1 METVLPI
8 VNYVIYGIVGLLAI
22 IGALLGLRRGFARQ
36 TFRIITVAAAVVV
49 SFFVATATYPKLM
62 AEFEGMTLLEIC
74 SQYGINVSEEV
85 SAWLECVDTVTVE
98 YAASLPVTLV
108 IIPLM
113 FVLVFIVVSIVFF
126 ILFVILAGVL
136 GFLKRKRGVFSRLIG
151 FALGL
156 LQGVVVAGIFF
167 VPLTGILDTA
177 ATAIENV
184 ETTRSESQN
193 VVALSDMYEDY
204 LAPVY
209 ENPVIK
215 TYNKTMGFM
224 YDRMAKIEM
233 DGEEIRM
240 VDVLT
245 DGVEI
250 FTLYGDLGE
259 VDFLQLSEEQKATV
273 DSIITVFNEDHYMT
287 EVLSGL
293 LRAVCR
299 AEQNGV
305 ITLEIEDQVSYEF
318 VISFLHVFEN
328 STYTTV
334 QEDIRTVEAI
344 YFLLSDS
351 GALKA
356 IGGEE
361 ADGMA
366 LVNSLAKLDE
376 NGKSTLGSI
385 CTELKRNVRTAPI
398 ATKLNNFAM
407 SALLSG
413 AGITDPDVAERVED
427 VKNDL
432 NEVIA
437 MNKDDYANEEEYK
450 EAVSTKINDTLVK
463 NEIEITEE
471 QLDMV
476 SDFVIEEFD
485 EVDEITDAEIADF
498 MAKYYDVYMKGA
510 ENGEI
515 PEIPGDL
522 EDFPD
527 VTLP

>member
-1 METVLPI
+1 MQTILPI
-8 VNYVIYGIVGLLAI
+8 VNYVIYGIVGLLAL
-22 IGALLGLRRGFARQ
+22 IGALLGLRRGLVRQ
-36 TFRIITVAAAVVV
+36 TFRLITVAAAVIV
-49 SFFVATATYPKLM
+49 SFIVATALYPKLM
-62 AEFEGMTLLEIC
+62 AEFEGMTVLEIC
-74 SQYGINVSEEV
+74 AQYGISL
-85 SAWLECVDTVTVE
+85 SAEASSWLECVDTVTVE

-108 IIPLM
+108 IVPIV
-113 FVLVFIVVSIVFF
+113 FVLAFIVSSIVLF

-136 GFLKRKRGVFSRLIG
+136 GFLRRRRGVLSKLTG
-151 FALGL
+151 MALGL
-156 LQGVVVAGIFF
+156 LQGVVVAGVLLLPI
-167 VPLTGILDTA
+167 TGILDTTGWA
-177 ATAIENV
+177 VNTAKE
-184 ETTRSESQN
+184 RYPESQN
-193 VVALSDMYEDY
+193 AVALGNMYEEY
-204 LAPVY
+204 LSPVA

-224 YDRMAKIEM
+224 YDRMAKIDM
-233 DGEEIRM
+233 DGEEVRM

-259 VDFLQLSEEQKATV
+259 VDFLDLSEEQKQII
-273 DSIITVFNEDHYMT
+273 DSIITVFNNDHYMT
-287 EVLSGL
+287 EVLSGAM
-293 LRAVCR
+293 RAICR

-305 ITLEIEDQVSYEF
+305 IGLDIEDEVSRDF
-318 VISFLHVFEN
+318 IVSFLHVFED

-356 IGGEE
+356 IGGEN

-385 CTELKRNVRTAPI
+385 CYQLKLNVRTAPI

-407 SALLSG
+407 SALMTSV
-413 AGITDPDVAERVED
+413 GITDPDVAQRVED

-437 MNKDDYANEEEYK
+437 MNKEDYATQEEYK

-463 NEIEITEE
+463 NDIEITEE

-485 EVDEITDAEIADF
+485 EIDEITDAEIADF
-498 MAKYYDVYMKGA
+498 MAKYYDVYMNGS
-510 ENGEI
+510 EDGEI
-515 PEIPGDL
+515 PEIPELPEG
-522 EDFPD
+522 FPD
-527 VTLP
+527 IITP